1 MANDL
6 FFITDGTE
14 YINLRDRYSG
24 LFLQAWQPGIKDAKG
39 GGVWQDSPM
48 SDGRVLVDRPF
59 ANATEQLSLIV
70 GAGGQDETIYAAQ
83 TIRRL
88 LQKAVN
94 YSLTE
99 WQAGPVWIVARARY
113 ETNVRYAIIYDYR
126 APGEGNP
133 FADPFDGDWP
143 ITPFPLLL
151 ERGDWMSNP
160 PGEGEC
166 LPISTLLEIGE
177 EVFYSPSEST
187 DDAYINLS
195 FIYTDSE
202 EIRVG
207 NQLSQSLRAGI
218 RFQGVA
224 IPQGSTILSANL
236 RLTVNGVATGTV
248 CNVKIRAEDS
258 DSAAAFSDLSDFT
271 SRAETSAGVDWDNLG
286 AYGLGDLVSTPN
298 ISAVIQEVIDR
309 AGWVSG
315 NDLVLFLDDN
325 GSDIDAYRRFG
336 TFDGKTYAVPVLEI
350 NFSSGN
356 VIASTGQESTCE
368 NANFVG
374 NRRSGILTHAWYFDA
389 STPIY
394 SSNLLGLTLPY
405 ALLPSTPAANDILYF
420 MSETN
425 NALSAP
431 IGGLVFDLSTPM
443 SGVSGVWEY
452 YNGGAWQ
459 TLQAAFTPNYG
470 SQPLESEGINS
481 IHARQ
486 PADMTTVLINS
497 VTGWAVRFRVT
508 SVSSPVA
515 PVQQNRHPYTIGNND
530 LLIETG
536 DLGGD
541 LPPLLNLVLHNRADN
556 TGGLATVP
564 IPVGRVIMGMRQVIR
579 GGDFIAAINLADK
592 YNPSG
597 ITLGAGSNTS
607 AGDDP
612 QAPTGRVY
620 IFNPAGAASIT
631 QRLAIVFTNLFSQNY
646 KGVFK
651 PFLRVKQVGG
661 SAGDMGVRL
670 RIGILSASNI
680 IYTSDTLYTTV
691 VDEFEILE
699 FREVTLPPN
708 LDAIKTNE
716 AIAGIIIAID
726 ALNTNATP
734 PDLHLVDLFLMPVDE
749 YSLDVYDTLQTAES
763 SLANTDTNRQLELD
777 SAYRLKRQASALLEL
792 EQGPIPILDWA
803 INANGPLVLQPS
815 NDQRLYFLF
824 AHANGNN
831 GWNSYPEN
839 AVSIQAFIQ
848 KRYFSMRGNR

>member
-59 ANATEQLSLIV
+59 TNATEQLSLIV

-99 WQAGPVWIVARARY
+99 WQAEPVWIIARARY

-160 PGEGEC
+160 PGEAEC

-177 EVFYSPSEST
+177 EVFYSPTEEA
-187 DDAYINLS
+187 DDAYINS
-195 FIYTDSE
+195 IFIYTNLE

-207 NQLSQSLRAGI
+207 NQLSLALRAGI

-224 IPQGSTILSANL
+224 IPQGSTILSAAL
-236 RLTVNGVATGTV
+236 RLTVYGAATGTV

-258 DSAAAFSDLSDFT
+258 DSAAAFSDLTDFT
-271 SRAETSAGVDWDNLG
+271 SRAETSAGVNWSNLG

-298 ISAVIQEVIDR
+298 ISAVIQEVVDR

-325 GSDIDAYRRFG
+325 GSDIDAYRRFT
-336 TFDGKTYAVPVLEI
+336 TFESKAYAVPVLEI
-350 NFSSGN
+350 TFSSGN

-368 NANFVG
+368 NANFIG
-374 NRRSGILTHAWYFDA
+374 NRRSGILTHVWYYDA
-389 STPIY
+389 STPGY
-394 SSNLLGLTLPY
+394 SANLLGLTPPY
-405 ALLPSTPAANDILYF
+405 GLLPSTPAVNDLVYF
-420 MSETN
+420 MSEESN
-425 NALSAP
+425 PLSAP

-443 SGVSGVWEY
+443 SGVSGLWEY
-452 YNGGAWQ
+452 YDGGAWQ
-459 TLQAAFTPNYG
+459 TLQAAFTPDYG
-470 SQPLESEGINS
+470 AQPFQSEGINS

-486 PADMTTVLINS
+486 PADMTIVLINAIW
-497 VTGWAVRFRVT
+497 GWAIRFRVT
-508 SVSSPVA
+508 SVSSPVR
-515 PVQQNRHPYTIGNND
+515 PIQQNRHVYSVGNND
-530 LLIETG
+530 LLVESG

-564 IPVGRVIMGMRQVIR
+564 IPVGRVIMGARQVVR
-579 GGDFIAAINLADK
+579 GDGFVSVINLADK

-597 ITLGAGSNTS
+597 ITLTAGANTS

-620 IFNPAGAASIT
+620 VYNPAGAASIAV
-631 QRLAIVFTNLFSQNY
+631 RISIVFTNLFSQNY

-670 RIGILSASNI
+670 RIGIFSESNI
-680 IYTSDTLYTTV
+680 IYTSDTLYTTG
-691 VDEFEILE
+691 VDEIEVLE

-708 LDAIKTNE
+708 LDVIKASE
-716 AIAGIIIAID
+716 SIAGIVIAVD

-734 PDLHLVDLFLMPVDE
+734 PDLNLIDLFLMPVDE
-749 YSLDVYDTLQTAES
+749 YSLDVYDTLQTS
-763 SLANTDTNRQLELD
+763 VSPLANTSTNRQLELD

-831 GWNSYPEN
+831 GWNSYPES